1 MTQRAT
7 KLIAP
12 LAALLVAGLLTGTA
26 AAKTT
31 AAPQNTSAPTI
42 EGNTDSPFV
51 GDTLRASRGSWSGSP
66 TSYSYRWERCD
77 AAGDRKNCVAISG
90 ATAANYTVQ
99 KADVN
104 HKLHLVVTARNADGS
119 DTADSQA
126 TGVVNDTS
134 APKSSVA
141 PTVAGSAVVGSTL
154 TANNGTWTGA
164 TDFDYQWQSC
174 NAVGNTCTDITGA
187 TAKTYTVRTTD
198 LGNTLRVVVTAK
210 NKYGSTKATTDHTD
224 VVTTGAPSQTTT
236 TVVTTPAAG
245 NAAPKVSFLS
255 LKVRSNRVYVRFRVC
270 DDSTKVTVI
279 ERDAKAHKASYTRRI
294 GVRPHGCTTYS
305 RNWKLIPRF
314 RGHGKFTVSLR
325 GLDSSRKLGRTVAR
339 SVRL

>member
-1 MTQRAT
+1 MTKHAK

-12 LAALLVAGLLTGTA
+12 LAAVFAVAGVLTATA
-26 AAKTT
+26 TA
-31 AAPQNTSAPTI
+31 AAPQNTSQPTI
-42 EGNTDSPFV
+42 EGNADAPFV
-51 GDTLRASRGSWSGSP
+51 GDTLRAGRGGWSVTP

-77 AAGDRKNCVAISG
+77 PTGDRKNCVAISG
-90 ATAANYTVQ
+90 ATGSSYTVQ

-104 HKLHLVVTARNADGS
+104 HKLHLVVTARNSDGS

-126 TGVVNDTS
+126 SGVVNDTT
-134 APKSSVA
+134 APKSSTA
-141 PTVAGSAVVGSTL
+141 ATITGTPVVGSTL
-154 TANNGTWTGA
+154 TANTGTWTGA

-174 NAVGNTCTDITGA
+174 NAVGNACTDVTGA
-187 TAKTYTVRTTD
+187 TGKAYTVRTADT
-198 LGNTLRVVVTAK
+198 GNTLRVVVTAK
-210 NKYGSTKATTDHTD
+210 NKYGSTKQTTDHTD
-224 VVTTGAPSQTTT
+224 VVTTGAPPQTTT
-236 TVVTTPAAG
+236 TVITTPAAG
-245 NAAPKVSFLS
+245 NAAPTIRFLS
-255 LKVRSNRVYVRFRVC
+255 LKVRSNRVYARFRVC
-270 DDSTKVTVI
+270 DDSKKVTVI